1 MAGSAPMSIW
11 ATRPPTLP
19 PAPALGRPLAQVG
32 PSQKGVKVWMC
43 FLILGAVGSVV
54 TLLINV
60 SALLAL
66 TLPIA
71 LAGLYQVA
79 GARRAYIAVGA
90 GWIFFRSEPW
100 GGGWARTADLTSA
113 EVSKP
118 RQGGVP
124 FLRLT
129 GPSFV
134 ARLSLITQPSG
145 TPSDLQREIGREL
158 LRNPPPME
166 QDARDVLESWA
177 DKATH

>member
-1 MAGSAPMSIW
+1 MG
-11 ATRPPTLP
+11 
-19 PAPALGRPLAQVG
+19 
-32 PSQKGVKVWMC
+32 
-43 FLILGAVGSVV
+43 FLILGAVGSVMA
-54 TLLINV
+54 LLTNV
-60 SALLAL
+60 PALLAF
-66 TLPIA
+66 TLPIG

-100 GGGWARTADLTSA
+100 GGGWTRTTDLTSA

-118 RQGGVP
+118 RQGAVP

-134 ARLSLITQPSG
+134 ARFSLITQPLGS
-145 TPSDLQREIGREL
+145 PSELQREIGREL

-166 QDARDVLESWA
+166 QDTRDILESWA
-177 DKATH
+177 DKATQ

>member
-19 PAPALGRPLAQVG
+19 PAPDLGRPLAQVG

-79 GARRAYIAVGA
+79 GARRAYIAV
-90 GWIFFRSEPW
+90 
-100 GGGWARTADLTSA
+100 
-113 EVSKP
+113 P